1 MIRDINKS
9 ARLFHAKWTAPASE
23 VQDTTLRSKECRAF
37 RNEVVIRLQQSRVD
51 G

>member
-9 ARLFHAKWTAPASE
+9 ARLFHAKWTAPASAISRH
-23 VQDTTLRSKECRAF
+23 DNLIRKMSSFRKELL
-37 RNEVVIRLQQSRVD
+37 IRLQQSRVD